1 MNITQT
7 HLKANEINAIINDMV
22 NKETYLQ
29 AIISR
34 DMMILYFCTDLNVT
48 DEDGMIDGTFDT
60 YDKYKNDGTIDNVLN
75 SVDENDL
82 LLIDECYQ
90 HETSLNVI
98 VKEFLD
104 EASKK
109 IDGYT
114 NGVDLQK
121 VIGTLKEISN
131 KEKNN
136 GIQ

>member
-7 HLKANEINAIINDMV
+7 HLKANEINAIVNDMV

-109 IDGYT
+109 IDDYT

-136 GIQ
+136 EIQ